1 MITVIPF
8 CKRDGNDVCELVYK
22 TES

>member
-8 CKRDGNDVCELVYK
+8 CKMDGNDVCELVYK